1 MKLWDG
7 RFNKG
12 TSSLT
17 EMFNGSIQFDYKLFD
32 YDIQGSIAH
41 SKMLERI
48 GILTKEESDTIIK
61 GLEEI
66 KKEYYEGKIE
76 FKIEYEDIHMNVEKI
91 LTDKIGELGK
101 KLHTARSRNDQV
113 AVDMKLYFKDNAYKI
128 LDKVE
133 ELLKTILQMSEE
145 NVSIIMPGYTHL
157 QGAQPIRLGFHLMAY
172 FMKFKRDYTRI
183 LNCIEGMDELPLGSG
198 ALAGTNY
205 DTDREFLKEEL
216 DFKSVSLNA
225 MDSVSERDYI
235 IEFQSAISILFMHL
249 SRISEEI
256 IIWNSQEYGFIDI
269 DDAYCTGSSI
279 MPQKKNPDIPELI
292 RGKTGRIYGNLIQ
305 ILTVLKG
312 LPLAYN
318 KDLQEDKES
327 LFDTVETTLITLEI
341 FNELLK
347 NINFNEEAMFESTKK
362 GYLNSTDLADYLV
375 GKGIGFRDAHKVV
388 GSIVAYGLKESKT
401 LEAIDIEVYKS
412 YCTMF
417 ENDLYD
423 FIDMKKTV
431 DNKKSF
437 GSTSEKSLLISIDK
451 CKEWIEKL

>member
-17 EMFNGSIQFDYKLFD
+17 EMFNASIQFDYKLFD

-48 GILTKEESDTIIK
+48 GILTKEEAKIIIN

-66 KKEYYEGKIE
+66 MKEYYEGKIE

-128 LDKVE
+128 LSKVE
-133 ELLKTILQMSEE
+133 ELLKTILRISEE
-145 NVSIIMPGYTHL
+145 NVSTIMPGYTHL

-172 FMKFKRDYTRI
+172 FMKFKRDYIRI
-183 LNCIEGMDELPLGSG
+183 INCINGMDELPLGSG

-205 DTDREFLKEEL
+205 DTDRDFLKEEL

-235 IEFQSAISILFMHL
+235 IEFQSTISILFMHL
-249 SRISEEI
+249 SRISEEM
-256 IIWNSQEYGFIDI
+256 IIWNSQEYSFIDI
-269 DDAYCTGSSI
+269 DDSYCTGSSI

-292 RGKTGRIYGNLIQ
+292 RGKSGRIYGNLIQ
-305 ILTVLKG
+305 ILTVMKS

-341 FNELLK
+341 FNELME
-347 NINFNEEAMFESTKK
+347 NISFNREKMFESTKK
-362 GYLNSTDLADYLV
+362 GFLNSTDLADYLV
-375 GKGIGFRDAHKVV
+375 GKGVGFRDAHKIV
-388 GSIVAYGLKESKT
+388 GSIVAYGVKEEKT
-401 LEAIDIEVYKS
+401 LDDIDINIYKT
-412 YCTMF
+412 YCESF
-417 ENDLYD
+417 EEDLYS
-423 FIDMKKTV
+423 FIEMEKTIE
-431 DNKKSF
+431 NKKSY
-437 GSTSEKSLLISIDK
+437 GSTSEKSLLISIAK
-451 CKEWIEKL
+451 SKEWLKKL

>member
-48 GILTKEESDTIIK
+48 GMLTKEESDTIIK

-183 LNCIEGMDELPLGSG
+183 LNCIDGMDELPLGSG
-198 ALAGTNY
+198 A
-205 DTDREFLKEEL
+205 
-216 DFKSVSLNA
+216 
-225 MDSVSERDYI
+225 
-235 IEFQSAISILFMHL
+235 
-249 SRISEEI
+249 
-256 IIWNSQEYGFIDI
+256 
-269 DDAYCTGSSI
+269 
-279 MPQKKNPDIPELI
+279 
-292 RGKTGRIYGNLIQ
+292 
-305 ILTVLKG
+305 
-312 LPLAYN
+312 
-318 KDLQEDKES
+318 
-327 LFDTVETTLITLEI
+327 
-341 FNELLK
+341 
-347 NINFNEEAMFESTKK
+347 
-362 GYLNSTDLADYLV
+362 
-375 GKGIGFRDAHKVV
+375 
-388 GSIVAYGLKESKT
+388 
-401 LEAIDIEVYKS
+401 
-412 YCTMF
+412 
-417 ENDLYD
+417 
-423 FIDMKKTV
+423 
-431 DNKKSF
+431 
-437 GSTSEKSLLISIDK
+437 
-451 CKEWIEKL
+451 